1 MNLEN
6 LIVFI
11 TSFGISFIVGLV
23 AGKIVRKRK
32 GK

>member
-11 TSFGISFIVGLV
+11 VSFDISFIVGLSV
-23 AGKIVRKRK
+23 GKIVRKRK
-32 GK
+32 EK

>member
-11 TSFGISFIVGLV
+11 TSFGISFIFGLV
-23 AGKIVRKRK
+23 VGKTVRKRK
-32 GK
+32 EK

>member
-11 TSFGISFIVGLV
+11 VSFGVSFIV
-23 AGKIVRKRK
+23 GKIVRKRK
-32 GK
+32 EK

>member
-11 TSFGISFIVGLV
+11 VSFGASFIVGLAV
-23 AGKIVRKRK
+23 GKIVRKRK
-32 GK
+32 EK